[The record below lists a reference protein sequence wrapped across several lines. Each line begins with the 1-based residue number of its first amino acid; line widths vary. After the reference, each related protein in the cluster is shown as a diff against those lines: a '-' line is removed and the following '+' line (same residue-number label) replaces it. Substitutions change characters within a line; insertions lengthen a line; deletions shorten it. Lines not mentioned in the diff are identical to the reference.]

1 MYSEW
6 FSRENLI
13 TIVLIKFI
21 YHNIISISIS
31 IDVQY
36 HCVNLFIQW
45 NARAQELNLLCTY
58 WPTDTYL

>member
-1 MYSEW
+1 MV
-6 FSRENLI
+6 FAR
-13 TIVLIKFI
+13 KFNYNSSNKILTI
-21 YHNIISISIS
+21 YHNIISIS

-58 WPTDTYL
+58 WHTDTYI